1 MAGSRSLSDPEPYHR
16 VSKHGTSGIVDTTGS
31 TIRSKYVGYQCLWI
45 GKGRILAKVGFRDE
59 FPAVSA
65 VRDRPWARRY
75 APRDGSGRLNS
86 GPKPAPA
93 GEHPVRPGSIR
104 SAIRDRASHVVFAK
118 SRSRN
123 RRRLY
128 RFTACRYPNPSTV
141 TIQRIRGVTWVDAA
155 GGGSGTRQS
164 ATELPGCAPPAA
176 HPGVQIIPAGVF
188 LLRAGFRTESSIQVI
203 KPTEG
208 RIQQDTFAT
217 SARSSKAADRSRAF
231 RRWKF
236 RRMHKASEAFRAWH
250 GSKSG
255 PVGQGRQLSG
265 PPPLSSGRA
274 AMPRLRSTVFWKDR
288 ERPRAP
294 CTSISTRKRIW
305 RGPYSNRP

>member
-1 MAGSRSLSDPEPYHR
+1 MAGLRLLEDPEPYHW
-16 VSKHGTSGIVDTTGS
+16 VSKNGTSDIVDTTGG
-31 TIRSKYVGYQCLWI
+31 TIRSKYVGYQCLWF
-45 GKGRILAKVGFRDE
+45 GKGGFPAKAGFRDV

-65 VRDRPWARRY
+65 VRRRVRARWC
-75 APRDGSGRLNS
+75 APGGGSVRLNS
-86 GPKPAPA
+86 GTKPVPA
-93 GEHPVRPGSIR
+93 GPHPVLSRSIR
-104 SAIRDRASHVVFAK
+104 STIREPANRVVFDN

-123 RRRLY
+123 RRRLF

-141 TIQRIRGVTWVDAA
+141 TIRRIRGVARVDAA
-155 GGGSGTRQS
+155 GGRTGTRQS

-176 HPGVQIIPAGVF
+176 HPDLRIIPAGVF
-188 LLRAGFRTESSIQVI
+188 LPWAGLRTESSIQAI

-208 RIQQDTFAT
+208 RIQQDTSAT

-231 RRWKF
+231 RRLKI

-265 PPPLSSGRA
+265 PPPSSSGRA
-274 AMPRLRSTVFWKDR
+274 AMPRLLSTVFWKGH

-294 CTSISTRKRIW
+294 CTSISIRKRIW
-305 RGPYSNRP
+305 RGRYSNRP